1 MRPAGK
7 SNLVMA
13 QWAKGYQA
21 ALRTY
26 LGQGPRSTLRPALDL
41 GAKASA
47 LGLETLDVARIHEQA
62 LKALVLPG
70 GAARSRT
77 RTRILSR
84 TLRFFEETLVPIE
97 QTHRAAKEDVRRVT
111 RLSEELRTRTA
122 ESDDSTRRL
131 EQGVVRRKEAETA
144 LGKSDELRDKLLAES
159 RALEKSLQGQMRKIL
174 TAQENERRKSSH
186 ELQNEIAQ
194 VLVAIHV
201 RLLTLK
207 EAVHANTD
215 SLKNEI
221 AETQELVKQSVMTI
235 RRLGHESSVHHEA

>member
-1 MRPAGK
+1 MSSVGK
-7 SNLVMA
+7 SNLEMT
-13 QWAKGYQA
+13 QWAKRYQA

-70 GAARSRT
+70 GSSRT

-111 RLSEELRTRTA
+111 RLSEELRTRTE

-144 LGKSDELRDKLLAES
+144 LGKSDEHRDQLLAES
-159 RALEKSLQGQMRKIL
+159 RALEKSLQVQMRKIL